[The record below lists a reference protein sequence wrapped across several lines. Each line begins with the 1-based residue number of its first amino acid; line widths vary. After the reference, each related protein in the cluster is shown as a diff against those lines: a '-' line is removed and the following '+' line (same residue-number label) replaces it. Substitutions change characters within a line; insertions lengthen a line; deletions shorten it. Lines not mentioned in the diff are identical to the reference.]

1 MKSEKGVTLISLTI
15 YIIAM
20 TIVIGVISLV
30 STFFYKN
37 TKSYSNQIDPM
48 TEYTKFTNF
57 FTEEVN
63 HKGIQ
68 ILECKDN
75 YVVFDDGVQYTYIP
89 ENRGIYRNKVKI
101 CSEVEK
107 CTFAYKIKNGKDV
120 IGVTIQMKN
129 AEEKTIDY
137 TLKN

>member
-37 TKSYSNQIDPM
+37 TKSSSNQIDPM

-101 CSEVEK
+101 CRSWR
-107 CTFAYKIKNGKDV
+107 
-120 IGVTIQMKN
+120 
-129 AEEKTIDY
+129 
-137 TLKN
+137 

>member
-37 TKSYSNQIDPM
+37 TKSASNQIDPM

-57 FTEEVN
+57 FTEEIN
-63 HKGIQ
+63 HKGIK

-75 YVVFDDGVQYTYIP
+75 YVVFDDSVQYTYVA

-107 CTFAYKIKNGKDV
+107 CRFERKIKNGKEV
-120 IGVTIQMKN
+120 VGVTIQMKDR
-129 AEEKTIDY
+129 EERTVDY
-137 TLKN
+137 TLKI